1 MCGRFALVTPPT
13 ALRQFVEF
21 VNLPNIEPRYNI
33 TPGQPVSLI
42 RGEHEARLDPVQ
54 WGLVP
59 GWAAPITCRAPA
71 RDHKSMRALKPCRPN
86 RVSKM
91 LFAAA
96 ARCCRQ
102 TGFTNGNENPVNPIS
117 SAKRTR
123 SHFLWRRFGMSGRP
137 DGSEVEGCA
146 VVTVEASE
154 NLAHIHHRMPAMIAP
169 ADAPDWLSPPK
180 PVRRPCKACYSRPMR
195 GLLPARRFQS
205 A

>member
-59 GWAAPITCRAPA
+59 GWARADYMSRPGA
-71 RDHKSMRALKPCRPN
+71 RPQINARAETVQTKP
-86 RVSKM
+86 SFKM

-96 ARCCRQ
+96 ARCCRR

-123 SHFLWRRFGMSGRP
+123 GHFLWRRFGRSGQGRM
-137 DGSEVEGCA
+137 A
-146 VVTVEASE
+146 VKWKA
-154 NLAHIHHRMPAMIAP
+154 
-169 ADAPDWLSPPK
+169 
-180 PVRRPCKACYSRPMR
+180 VRW
-195 GLLPARRFQS
+195 
-205 A
+205 

>member
-59 GWAAPITCRAPA
+59 DGPAPITCRAPA

-96 ARCCRQ
+96 RCCRQ
-102 TGFTNGNENPVNPIS
+102 TGFTNGNENPANPIS
-117 SAKRTR
+117 SAVDAQP
-123 SHFLWRRFGMSGRP
+123 FFMAAIWDVWAGP

-146 VVTVEASE
+146 VVTVEASK
-154 NLAHIHHRMPAMIAP
+154 IWRISIIAC
-169 ADAPDWLSPPK
+169 
-180 PVRRPCKACYSRPMR
+180 RP
-195 GLLPARRFQS
+195 
-205 A
+205 